1 MRATTLMQPGA
12 RLVPTDSSSSVDAVL
27 FDLDG
32 TLVHTA
38 PCIAAALNEALA
50 VRGLGAMNPAVVT
63 TMIGGG
69 VPALIERALT
79 KLGVKQ
85 ESWLIESVLADYRKF
100 YLRDPGLMPLPF
112 AGVER
117 ALAELRRMGLKLGV
131 VTNTFDRFVREI
143 LRHAGLLQMFDIV
156 VSADTL
162 PERKPHPAPLL
173 YACRSLAVEPQHA
186 LLVGDSRND
195 AEAAQA
201 AHMRMVCMTYGYNEG
216 NSVAELPCLAFLA
229 DMAELPPLLQVWRRA
244 DAAIAK
250 RAASD

>member
-1 MRATTLMQPGA
+1 
-12 RLVPTDSSSSVDAVL
+12 VPTDLSSPIDAAL

-38 PCIAAALNEALA
+38 PCIAAALNAALA
-50 VRGLGAMNPAVVT
+50 VRGLGPIETAAVT

-69 VPALIERALT
+69 VPMLIERALT
-79 KLGVKQ
+79 RLGVKYEPPLA
-85 ESWLIESVLADYRKF
+85 ESILADYRKF
-100 YLRDPGLMPLPF
+100 YLHDPDAMPLPF

-117 ALAELRRMGLKLGV
+117 ALADLQRMGLKLGV

-143 LRHAGLLQMFDIV
+143 LRHTALAQLFDIV
-156 VSADTL
+156 VSADTV

-173 YACRSLAVEPQHA
+173 YACRTLAVEPQRA
-186 LLVGDSRND
+186 LFVGDSRND

-216 NSVAELPCLAFLA
+216 NSVAELPCLALLA
-229 DMAELPPLLQVWRRA
+229 DMGALPALISVWR
-244 DAAIAK
+244 
-250 RAASD
+250 